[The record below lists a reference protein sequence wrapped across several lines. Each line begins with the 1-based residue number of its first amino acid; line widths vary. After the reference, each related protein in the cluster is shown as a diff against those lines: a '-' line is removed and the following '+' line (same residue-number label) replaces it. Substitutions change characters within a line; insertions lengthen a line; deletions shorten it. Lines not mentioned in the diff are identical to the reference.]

1 MYLSETK
8 YDLKK
13 TFPLKLVVMFILF
26 TLGIILVG
34 FYYYRDQRKRI
45 FLEQENDLGA
55 IASLK
60 LSQIEQWREEMLKDA
75 EILKNNELLVNVIKE
90 SFDDRDMAIQY
101 ENILKWLESVCKE
114 FDGTGASLVDTS
126 LNVLFSVSQTD
137 SITGKY
143 ITEDLVTV
151 LSDKKVH
158 LTELHQTGI
167 KKGDVI
173 DLLIPLSD
181 FRREDQRLF
190 CIIIVRIEL
199 RKTLFPII
207 ESWPATS
214 TSSETQVVCKE
225 GDSVLYLNNLRHQQN
240 TSSNLKLPLS
250 NEQLLASKA
259 VGGIDGI
266 VEGVDYRNIPVVGYI
281 TRIPGLPWY
290 MVAKINKEE
299 LQAPLRR
306 VLYFVIIV
314 VILLGLLIAF
324 THVLW
329 MREKE
334 VRSIARDNA
343 ALRRAEEEIRRL
355 NAELEHRVTE
365 RTEQLEA
372 SNKEL
377 EAFCYSVSHDLRSPL
392 RSIHGYTT
400 LLIEEYKENLDDEG
414 KRLCGVITSS
424 AAQMGELIDDL
435 LGFSRI
441 GKCNINSVLLEMDS
455 LAGIVFE
462 DITSKKE
469 KAEITLEIGK
479 LHKTYGDLS
488 LMRLVW
494 NNLISNAIKYSS
506 KVSSPL
512 ISIGSEQ
519 EDGMINYYVKDNG
532 VGFDMRYKHK
542 LFGVFQRLHGEKEF
556 EGNGV
561 GLAIVNRII
570 ARHNGKVWAEGEVG
584 KGAAFYFSLPA
595 NMKDKSEM
603 IK

>member
-455 LAGIVFE
+455 LAAIVFE

-494 NNLISNAIKYSS
+494 NNLISNAIKY
-506 KVSSPL
+506 
-512 ISIGSEQ
+512 
-519 EDGMINYYVKDNG
+519 
-532 VGFDMRYKHK
+532 
-542 LFGVFQRLHGEKEF
+542 
-556 EGNGV
+556 
-561 GLAIVNRII
+561 
-570 ARHNGKVWAEGEVG
+570 
-584 KGAAFYFSLPA
+584 
-595 NMKDKSEM
+595 
-603 IK
+603 

>member
-455 LAGIVFE
+455 LAAIVFE

>member
-60 LSQIEQWREEMLKDA
+60 LSQIEQWREEMLKGAD
-75 EILKNNELLVNVIKE
+75 ILKNNELLVNVIKE

-455 LAGIVFE
+455 LAAIVFE